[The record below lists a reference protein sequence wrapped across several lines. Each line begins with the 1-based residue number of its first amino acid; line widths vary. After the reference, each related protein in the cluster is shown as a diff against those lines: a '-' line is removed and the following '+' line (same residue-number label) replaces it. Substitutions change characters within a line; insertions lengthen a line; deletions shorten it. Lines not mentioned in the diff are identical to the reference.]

1 MINYKQKNKMN
12 NVIIFKIQICLQ
24 DLFNKNSYPI
34 NKINNFKQMNNRNLA
49 IKNILKPINNNREQ

>member
-24 DLFNKNSYPI
+24 DLFYKNSNPI
-34 NKINNFKQMNNRNLA
+34 NKINNFKQVNNRNLA

>member
-1 MINYKQKNKMN
+1 MN
-12 NVIIFKIQICLQ
+12 NIIIFKIQICLQ
-24 DLFNKNSYPI
+24 DLFNKNSNPI